1 MKAVALDTPL
11 PVDDPAC
18 LRDVELP
25 DPEPGPRDL
34 LVEVRAVSVNP
45 LDTKMR
51 MRSRPKPGQWAVLG
65 WDAAG
70 VVRAVGPEVSLFAPG
85 DRVWYAGA
93 IDRPGCNAQLHCVD
107 ERIVGRM
114 PESLDFPA
122 AAAMPL
128 TTITAWEMLFDRLR
142 VGRGEAER
150 NRSLLVIGA
159 AGGVGSMMIQLAR
172 QLTALEVIA
181 TASRPETARWVR
193 ELGAHHVLD
202 HSKPLAAEVRAAGLA
217 APDYV
222 VSLTHTARHYPQVAE
237 LIAPQ
242 GRFGL
247 IDEPPAGSIDIGL
260 LKRKCGSLHWESMF
274 TRSLMKTPDMIEQH
288 RLLCEVARLVDAG
301 RIRSTMTEHFGGI
314 DAAGLRRAHA
324 LLESGRA
331 IGKVVLEGFGS

>member
-1 MKAVALDTPL
+1 MKAVALDAPL

-93 IDRPGCNAQLHCVD
+93 IDRPGCDAQLHCVD

-142 VGRGEAER
+142 IGRGEEER
-150 NRSLLVIGA
+150 NRSLLVIGG

-172 QLTALEVIA
+172 QLTGLEVIA

-217 APDYV
+217 SPNYV
-222 VSLTHTARHYPQVAE
+222 VSLTHTALHYPQVAE

-288 RLLCEVARLVDAG
+288 RLLCEVAGLVDAG

-314 DAAGLRRAHA
+314 DAANLRRAHA

-331 IGKVVLEGFGS
+331 IGKVVLEGFAH

>member
-18 LRDVELP
+18 LHDVELP

-51 MRSRPKPGQWAVLG
+51 MRSRPRPGQWAVLG

-70 VVRAVGPEVSLFAPG
+70 VVRATGAEVSLFAPG

-114 PESLDFPA
+114 PASLDFPA

-142 VGRGEAER
+142 LARDGER
-150 NRSLLVIGA
+150 DRSLLVIGA

-172 QLTALEVIA
+172 QLTGLTVIA
-181 TASRPETARWVR
+181 TASRPETGRWVR

-202 HSKPLAAEVRAAGLA
+202 HSRPLAAEVRDAGLP

-222 VSLTHTARHYPQVAE
+222 VSLTHTAQHFPQVAE

-247 IDEPPAGSIDIGL
+247 IDEPPTGSIDVGL
-260 LKRKCGSLHWESMF
+260 LKRKCASLHWESMF
-274 TRSLMKTPDMIEQH
+274 TRSLLRTPDMIEQH
-288 RLLCEVARLVDAG
+288 RLLCEVAGLVDAG
-301 RIRSTMTEHFGGI
+301 RVRSTMTEDFGGI
-314 DAAGLRRAHA
+314 DAANLRRAHA

-331 IGKVVLEGFGS
+331 LGKVVLAGFGD

>member
-1 MKAVALDTPL
+1 MKAVALDAPL

-25 DPEPGPRDL
+25 DPEPGAREL
-34 LVEVRAVSVNP
+34 LVDVRAVSVNP

-51 MRSRPKPGQWAVLG
+51 MRARPKPGQWTVLG

-70 VVRAVGPEVSLFAPG
+70 VVRAVGADVSLFAPG

-93 IDRPGCNAQLHCVD
+93 IDRPGCNAERHCVD

-114 PESLDFPA
+114 PASLDFPA

-142 VGRGEAER
+142 VGRGELEQG
-150 NRSLLVIGA
+150 RSLLIIGA

-172 QLTALEVIA
+172 QLTRLDVIA
-181 TASRPETARWVR
+181 TASRPETERWVR
-193 ELGAHHVLD
+193 ELGAHHVVD
-202 HSKPLAAEVRAAGLA
+202 HSKPLAAEIRAAGLP

-222 VSLTHTARHYPQVAE
+222 VCLTHTADHYPQIVE

-247 IDEPPAGSIDIGL
+247 IDEPPAGAIDVVR
-260 LKRKCGSLHWESMF
+260 LKRKCVSLHWESMF
-274 TRSLMKTPDMIEQH
+274 TRSLLGTPDMIEQH
-288 RLLCEVARLVDAG
+288 RLLCEVADLVDAG
-301 RIRSTMTEHFGGI
+301 RIHSTMTEDFGRI
-314 DAAGLRRAHA
+314 NAGNLRRAHA

-331 IGKVVLEGFGS
+331 LGKVVLTGFDR

>member
-1 MKAVALDTPL
+1 MKAVALETPL

-25 DPEPGPRDL
+25 DPKPGPRDL

-65 WDAAG
+65 WDCAG

-93 IDRPGCNAQLHCVD
+93 IDRPGCDSELHCVD

-114 PESLDFPA
+114 PSSLDFPA

-142 VGRGEAER
+142 VGRGEEEEG
-150 NRSLLVIGA
+150 RSLLVIGG

-172 QLTALEVIA
+172 QLTRLQVVA
-181 TASRPETARWVR
+181 TASRPETERWAR
-193 ELGAHHVLD
+193 ELGAHHVVD
-202 HSKPLAAEVRAAGLA
+202 HSKPLAAEVRAAGLP

-222 VSLTHTARHYPQVAE
+222 VSLTHTAHHYPQVAE

-274 TRSLMKTPDMIEQH
+274 TRSLMKTPDMVEQH
-288 RLLCEVARLVDAG
+288 RLLCAVAELVDAG
-301 RIRSTMTEHFGGI
+301 RIRSTMTEHFGAI
-314 DAAGLRRAHA
+314 DAANLRRAHA

-331 IGKVVLEGFGS
+331 IGKVVLEGFGG

>member
-1 MKAVALDTPL
+1 MKAVALDAPL

-25 DPEPGPRDL
+25 DPEPGPHDL

-51 MRSRPKPGQWAVLG
+51 MRSKPKPGQWAVLG

-70 VVRAVGPEVSLFAPG
+70 VVRSVGADVSRFAPG

-93 IDRPGCNAQLHCVD
+93 IDRQGCNAELHCVD

-114 PESLDFPA
+114 PASLDFPA

-128 TTITAWEMLFDRLR
+128 TGITAWEMLFDRLR
-142 VGRGEAER
+142 VGRGDAEQG
-150 NRSLLVIGA
+150 RSLLVIGG

-172 QLTALEVIA
+172 QLTALDVIA
-181 TASRPETARWVR
+181 TASRPETQRWVR
-193 ELGAHHVLD
+193 ELGAHHVVD
-202 HSKPLAAEVRAAGLA
+202 HSKPLAAEIRAAGLP

-222 VSLTHTARHYPQVAE
+222 VSLTHTAQHYPQVTD

-247 IDEPPAGSIDIGL
+247 IDEPPSGSIDIGL
-260 LKRKCGSLHWESMF
+260 LKRKCASLHWESMF
-274 TRSLMKTPDMIEQH
+274 TRSLFATPDMIEQH
-288 RLLCEVARLVDAG
+288 RLLCELADLVDAG
-301 RIRSTMTEHFGGI
+301 RIRSTMTEDFGRI

-331 IGKVVLEGFGS
+331 LGKVVLAGFAR